1 MKLSKAAK
9 ARVKMMS
16 AAERKALCKSAK
28 LLAEAEV
35 ITYKRA
41 EALIRWCN
49 RGGF

>member
-9 ARVKMMS
+9 SRVTMS
-16 AAERKALCKSAK
+16 TAAERKALCKAAK

-35 ITYKRA
+35 ITYNRA

>member
-9 ARVKMMS
+9 SRVKMAT
-16 AAERKALCKSAK
+16 AAERKALCKAAK
-28 LLAEAEV
+28 MLAEAEV

-49 RGGF
+49 RGVY